1 MTAKKTSCVGMR
13 PKIFELMALEYMR
26 GNLLTAL
33 PSVMTMPM
41 PVNSS
46 DVPSVARI
54 GGMRTLET
62 RKPLKAPAAAP
73 MRMAMTKHSGMTY
86 TAISFSSVATAFIS
100 VAVQMETRLATPT
113 VDRSMPPVIMHTMMP
128 RDMRPNSGN
137 WEAMVWKLMSV

>member
-1 MTAKKTSCVGMR
+1 MAAKNTSCVGMR

-46 DVPSVARI
+46 EVPSVARI

-62 RKPLKAPAAAP
+62 SRPLNAPASAP
-73 MRMAMTKHSGMTY
+73 MRMAMRKHRGIT
-86 TAISFSSVATAFIS
+86 
-100 VAVQMETRLATPT
+100 
-113 VDRSMPPVIMHTMMP
+113 
-128 RDMRPNSGN
+128 
-137 WEAMVWKLMSV
+137 